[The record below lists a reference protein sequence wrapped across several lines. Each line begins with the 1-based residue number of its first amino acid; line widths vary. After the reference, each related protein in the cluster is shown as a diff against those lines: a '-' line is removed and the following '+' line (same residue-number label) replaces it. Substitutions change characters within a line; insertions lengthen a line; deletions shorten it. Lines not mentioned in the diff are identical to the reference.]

1 MSSETPRL
9 AVPVGERD
17 HIRGPREAPV
27 TLVEFGDLE
36 CPYCGLAH
44 PVLEEVRQRLGDELR
59 FVYRHFPLV
68 NIHPHAQPA
77 AEAAEA
83 AGTQGKFWP
92 MHDRLFEHQESL
104 EDRDLL
110 AHAQVLGLDIVRFV
124 GEIGAGVHVPRIRDD
139 FMSGVR
145 SGVNGTPTFFING
158 FRYDG
163 SRDVASMIAAIQYVH
178 AAT

>member
-1 MSSETPRL
+1 MSSETARL
-9 AVPVGERD
+9 AAPVRERD
-17 HIRGPREAPV
+17 HTRGPREAPV
-27 TLVEFGDLE
+27 TLVAYGDFE
-36 CPYCGLAH
+36 CPCCGAAH
-44 PVLEEVRQRLGDELR
+44 PVLEEVRRRLGDELR

-83 AGTQGKFWP
+83 AGTQGRFWP
-92 MHDRLFEHQESL
+92 MHDRLFEHQDSL
-104 EDRDLL
+104 EDRDLF
-110 AHAQVLGLDIVRFV
+110 AHAQAIGLDIVRFV
-124 GEIGAGVHVPRIRDD
+124 GEIGAGVHVPRIRED

-158 FRYDG
+158 LRYDG
-163 SRDVASMIAAIQYVH
+163 PRDAASMIAAIQYVH